1 MSIGL
6 RILSRDTAQYRVQD
20 IVEIHRLFPYGENY
34 VLMIQGIFGED
45 PIEYVQC
52 HCSSMDTIFLQHPE
66 LTAIYQAYTAHVIQE
81 KKQYQTK
88 KFWCVIACLLALV
101 GIYIF
106 ILFFSIFR
114 NLVTLALISSILE
127 LALLLTF
134 GISCHVWL
142 PKLMLEEHIQR
153 RLQVLHEE
161 MLEQVRNFQR

>member
-88 KFWCVIACLLALV
+88 SLVRDSVFTRTCGNLYFHLVFLYFSKSCDTCLD
-101 GIYIF
+101 
-106 ILFFSIFR
+106 
-114 NLVTLALISSILE
+114 
-127 LALLLTF
+127 
-134 GISCHVWL
+134 
-142 PKLMLEEHIQR
+142 
-153 RLQVLHEE
+153 
-161 MLEQVRNFQR
+161 

>member
-1 MSIGL
+1 
-6 RILSRDTAQYRVQD
+6 
-20 IVEIHRLFPYGENY
+20 
-34 VLMIQGIFGED
+34 MIQVIFGED

-142 PKLMLEEHIQR
+142 PKLMPEEHIQR